1 MVMLRSYVA
10 LLVLLP
16 SVAQAQKKWTP
27 IGTTSSGNP
36 VFVDAKSVKK
46 QGALVSATVKVI
58 FTTPVQTPKGPWMSA
73 RTMASFDCAKQSL
86 AAKEVTY
93 YGDKAESKV
102 VEHKVNK
109 MPGYGPALGGSL
121 GDVALKHLCS
131 AH

>member
-1 MVMLRSYVA
+1 MLRFYVA
-10 LLVLLP
+10 LLLLLP
-16 SVAQAQKKWTP
+16 SAAHAQKRWTA
-27 IGTTSSGNP
+27 IGSTSSGNP

-46 QGALVSATVKVI
+46 QGAVVSATVKVI
-58 FTTPVQTPKGPWMSA
+58 FTTPVQTPKGAWMSA
-73 RTMASFDCAKQSL
+73 RTMASFDCAKKSL

-121 GDVALKHLCS
+121 GDVALKHFCS